1 MSGLALLLVLFVLAR
16 QQGGGTPEP
25 YHGRGLLP
33 DPPAPTPPVLPP
45 IAKEA
50 KKMPPPWPQAM
61 PAGLPPFGPAGWVFD
76 NPPPAAVQAR
86 AWQLLASLWS
96 QGPGAIKTE
105 QTAGRWI
112 TYQAQ
117 PMGKKKG
124 VVAYRL
130 RSQPPAVDQLPTNIP
145 VS

>member
-1 MSGLALLLVLFVLAR
+1 MSGLALLLILFVLAR

-33 DPPAPTPPVLPP
+33 DPPAPPPALPP
-45 IAKEA
+45 IAKAA
-50 KKMPPPWPQAM
+50 KQMPAPWPQAM
-61 PAGLPPFGPAGWVFD
+61 PAGLPPFGPAGWMPD
-76 NPPPAAVQAR
+76 NPPPQAVQAR
-86 AWQLLASLWS
+86 AWQLLSSLWS
-96 QGPGAIKTE
+96 QGPGAMKTE

-130 RSQPPAVDQLPTNIP
+130 RSQPPAVDQTPTNIP